1 MASLA
6 WSLRVAT
13 SSLLFTQIAVVLGST
28 ALGFSGDQCVS
39 QWLRDLWPTP
49 VCLAQLSQM
58 QVDVFTIP
66 GPRMNKTHGAMRK
79 AALSI

>member
-13 SSLLFTQIAVVLGST
+13 SSLLFTQIAGVLGST
-28 ALGFSGDQCVS
+28 ALDSSGDHCVS
-39 QWLRDLWPTP
+39 QWLRGLWPTP

-58 QVDVFTIP
+58 QVDVFTSQVP
-66 GPRMNKTHGAMRK
+66 E
-79 AALSI
+79 